1 MRRFLLGVWIRDYAA
16 YLFCVLLLAFS
27 AYSYFNRNQHL
38 ELVVTGDFSHFGVST
53 KTPVVI
59 YTSEHCA
66 YCKALKHDLQQFR
79 LVYKE
84 ISLQTNPEQFATL
97 KAAELDVVPVVFIAD
112 TRLVGYNQQLLR
124 QILTEKGLI
133 SPL

>member
-1 MRRFLLGVWIRDYAA
+1 MSRFLSGAWIRNYAA
-16 YLFCVLLLAFS
+16 YLLCVLLLAFS
-27 AYSYFNRNQHL
+27 AYSYFSRNQQL
-38 ELVVTGDFSHFGVST
+38 ELMVTGDFSHFGVSA

-66 YCKALKHDLQQFR
+66 YCKALKHDLQQ
-79 LVYKE
+79 LKLEYKD
-84 ISLQTNPEQFATL
+84 ISLQTDPEQFAIL
-97 KAAELDVVPVVFIAD
+97 KAAELNVVPVVFIAD